1 MPFKLRPLKSFHPV
15 LENAADW
22 LFPPVCI
29 NCGTEGSL
37 ICDDCLAKT
46 SPLGSPRCVYCGDR
60 LKRKGFCK
68 RCAGRTWYF
77 DEVRQYAIYAGAL
90 ASAVRAIKYGHNFFL
105 ARHLTGMLLSAME
118 GCDWQVDLITAV
130 PLSPRHERSRGYNQ
144 AALLAQPLADLLK
157 LPYLG
162 KAIRRSRETR
172 SQVNL
177 NLAERQLNV
186 SGAFS
191 ANPDL
196 VRGRRV
202 LIVDDVYTTG
212 ATLNECARALKDSG
226 AKEVYALAL
235 CKALHSLETASIG

>member
-1 MPFKLRPLKSFHPV
+1 
-15 LENAADW
+15 
-22 LFPPVCI
+22 
-29 NCGTEGSL
+29 
-37 ICDDCLAKT
+37 
-46 SPLGSPRCVYCGDR
+46 
-60 LKRKGFCK
+60 
-68 RCAGRTWYF
+68 
-77 DEVRQYAIYAGAL
+77 
-90 ASAVRAIKYGHNFFL
+90 VRAIKYGHNFFL